1 MKKKQ
6 AYLAILLTLSL
17 LILTAG
23 AYYVYQFFSGNL
35 PTPQSLKL
43 GPVEIR
49 LYSVC
54 ILLGVLSSY
63 TFAFFRA
70 KKYNFSPSIVDD
82 LLLLGVPLGL
92 ISTRLAYVLLNLP
105 YYLSN
110 PIKILYI
117 WEGGLT
123 LHGGIIVAV
132 LILYFYTRAKKISPW
147 RVGDAFA
154 PALFIAEGV
163 GRWGNF
169 FNQELIGYPTT
180 GLFKMF
186 ITPAFRPWGYQTYT
200 YFHPVFLYQS
210 VANFLLLG
218 LVLYLEHKKKF
229 KEGEVLLSYFFL
241 HSLSRLL
248 VEFLRIEPR
257 VFINLS
263 LAQLVSLAIMLTTAI
278 IFVLKRR
285 TKPLLIAEEINIDT
299 EIKTEID
306 SVVELTSID
315 EVPESEE
322 APEPTSVEEV
332 PES

>member
-1 MKKKQ
+1 MNKKQ
-6 AYLAILLTLSL
+6 VYLVILLTLSL
-17 LILTAG
+17 LLLTAG

-35 PTPQSLKL
+35 PTPQSMRL

-54 ILLGVLSSY
+54 ILLGVLLSY
-63 TFAFFRA
+63 AFGFWRA
-70 KKYNFSPSIVDD
+70 KIYNFSPSMVDD

-105 YYLSN
+105 YYLSD
-110 PIKILYI
+110 PIKIFYI

-123 LHGGIIVAV
+123 LHGGIVVAV

-154 PALFIAEGV
+154 PTLFIAEGI

-180 GLFKMF
+180 GFLRMF
-186 ITPAFRPWGYQTYT
+186 VAPAFRPWGYQTYT
-200 YFHPVFLYQS
+200 FFHPVFLYQS

-241 HSLSRLL
+241 HSLSRIL
-248 VEFLRIEPR
+248 VEFMRIEPR
-257 VFINLS
+257 IFIGLS
-263 LAQLVSLAIMLTTAI
+263 LAQLISLAIILITTV
-278 IFVLKRR
+278 IFVLRR
-285 TKPLLIAEEINIDT
+285 RQQPLLLVEGVKLET
-299 EIKTEID
+299 VTTVEID
-306 SVVELTSID
+306 KTVEPTNTD
-315 EVPESEE
+315 EVTE
-322 APEPTSVEEV
+322 T
-332 PES
+332 